1 MILSTIGFTL
11 TIGIFY
17 CILILRYDFSL
28 NEIIWLKRASKII
41 GILSTIVCCWL
52 IIQSFIGIKNIV
64 LHNNIYGVHFLNLLS
79 YKLKNLVPTLIPLF
93 IVSIF
98 SGICGLLLKLKQG
111 MPSKK
116 TSGCFGSAEWAN
128 KNDLI
133 SLGAYSPKTG
143 LFIGTD
149 EKGQNLYLPLC
160 NKLTISPPGGGK
172 TTSST
177 IPALLSHN
185 GPVFIFDIKGELW
198 ATTARYRA
206 ETFGRQ
212 LIVIDPY
219 GVTASKDFTKDKSEV
234 LRKKYYFNP
243 FDWVPEFQGDRDRMI
258 NAFASSFIINE
269 GGYSNHFDENAKI
282 LIRGYIDFIMSAK
295 SKEERTLST
304 LYGLMSEDVASATN
318 TFNQMLTSSGRAEAA
333 ANQISRVGNDEK
345 GSILSTSY
353 RQIDWMSDY
362 NIQATLSHS
371 NFDLRDFLKG
381 NMDIYIVLPE
391 DQIKEHSRLVRMMLS
406 LLMSLIVQ
414 ANPSE
419 LPKQKILFLLDE
431 LAQLGYCPDVEQCI
445 EVLRSRGVVVWT
457 VFQSLN
463 QIELFKKP
471 DLFKGAP
478 LKQIFTTDDTKTMQW
493 IQAIGGKK
501 TVVTQTV
508 STNKGTSRQSNKIIA
523 GGTSSQGE
531 SESAHET
538 GVDLIPL
545 NEIRELPSDEQFIF
559 LHGAKPIRC
568 KKIRYFECKEF
579 NGKYDKNPL
588 ESC

>member
-1 MILSTIGFTL
+1 MASFFSIALVIVT
-11 TIGIFY
+11 GIIY
-17 CILILRYDFSL
+17 GILILTQDFSL
-28 NEIIWLKRASKII
+28 TEMVWLKRVTKLIAALSGFISLWILIYSFLDAKNTALNL
-41 GILSTIVCCWL
+41 GIYGFEFLKLLSFKFKQRITEVIPFLL
-52 IIQSFIGIKNIV
+52 II
-64 LHNNIYGVHFLNLLS
+64 
-79 YKLKNLVPTLIPLF
+79 
-93 IVSIF
+93 IF
-98 SGICGLLLKLKQG
+98 AGICSFLLKLKQG

-116 TSGCFGSAEWAN
+116 TSGHFGSADWADIS
-128 KNDLI
+128 DLTK
-133 SLGAYSPKTG
+133 LGAYSPENG

-149 EKGQNLYLPLC
+149 NNNRSLYLPLC

-177 IPALLSHN
+177 IPALLSHK
-185 GPVFIFDIKGELW
+185 GPVFVFDIKGELW
-198 ATTARYRA
+198 ATTARYRS
-206 ETFGRQ
+206 ETLGRK
-212 LIVIDPY
+212 IVVIDPY
-219 GVTASKDFTKDKSEV
+219 DVTRSQDFAKNKPEA
-234 LRKKYYFNP
+234 LLKKYTLNP
-243 FDWVPEFQGDRDRMI
+243 FDWVPEHQGARDRMI

-282 LIRGYIDFIMSAK
+282 LIRGYIDFIMSSK
-295 SKEERTLST
+295 LKEERTLST
-304 LYGLMSEDVASATN
+304 LFDLMSENVASANN
-318 TFNQMLTSSGRAEAA
+318 TFSQMLSSSGRAEAA

-371 NFDLRDFLKG
+371 NFDLRDFLTG

-471 DLFKGAP
+471 DLFKGFP
-478 LKQIFTTDDTKTMQW
+478 LKQIFTIDDTKTMQW
-493 IQAIGGKK
+493 IQTLGGKK
-501 TVVTQTV
+501 TIVTQTL
-508 STNKGTSRQSNKIIA
+508 SSNKGTSKQNNKIIS
-523 GGTSSQGE
+523 GGTSSSGE

-545 NEIRELPSDEQFIF
+545 NEIRELPVDEQFIF

-568 KKIRYFECKEF
+568 KKVRYFECDEF
-579 NGKYDKNPL
+579 RSKYDENPL
-588 ESC
+588 ER